1 MPYIKQEQRKL
12 VDKQIDK
19 LAKLYEENFKGTT
32 GPANYIITSFLL
44 RVLRPKEGWT
54 YESLSDIIKT
64 LECAKLE
71 IYRRLVTPYEARKI
85 VQNQD
90 VCGFLYQD
98 EYSLIHDLQ
107 LTVDQLRE
115 EM

>member
-71 IYRRLVTPYEARKI
+71 IYRRLIALYESTKI
-85 VQNQD
+85 IQNGD
-90 VCGFLYQD
+90 VKEFLYPDPNLAIERLEDQT
-98 EYSLIHDLQ
+98 LIH
-107 LTVDQLRE
+107 VK
-115 EM
+115 